1 MTTYC
6 TTQTHSAIEPRV
18 FKAKAPAPAQFQA
31 PASTRYL
38 VQAQPPA
45 PASTQFQDLT
55 RYYRAP
61 IEYLASTQ
69 FQAPAQPPAH
79 PSYSHNYRAPAQPPA
94 LAQFQDP
101 TRYYR
106 APAQPPALAQ
116 FQDPTRYYRA
126 PTRYLVQ
133 AQPPAHHSYSTNC
146 RALAQFQA
154 PASTQFQDPTRY
166 YPAPTRYYRVHHSYS
181 PNLTSNFSSIYSYGS
196 SAITK
201 PRDQSSL
208 IENLNSSSITRLNSS
223 YAIETLPPTPN
234 FGSIDTLPP
243 IPNFGFIDRLP
254 PTLNLSSSHGS
265 SAITKTRDQ
274 LSSTENL
281 NSNSSGLDCLNSSS
295 SSIETL
301 PPIPNFGSI
310 DRLPPAPN
318 FGSIETLP
326 PTPDL
331 SSSHGSNATI
341 EPRDQSSLIENL
353 NSSSSGLDCLNFTYR
368 FISELIAYATETER
382 SASSQ
387 ISSPQTTIEPIKS
400 TRFSVPVPLFLNC
413 TRY

>member
-31 PASTRYL
+31 PAS
-38 VQAQPPA
+38 
-45 PASTQFQDLT
+45 
-55 RYYRAP
+55 
-61 IEYLASTQ
+61 
-69 FQAPAQPPAH
+69 
-79 PSYSHNYRAPAQPPA
+79 
-94 LAQFQDP
+94 
-101 TRYYR
+101 
-106 APAQPPALAQ
+106 
-116 FQDPTRYYRA
+116 
-126 PTRYLVQ
+126 TRYLVQ

-301 PPIPNFGSI
+301 PP
-310 DRLPPAPN
+310 
-318 FGSIETLP
+318 
-326 PTPDL
+326 TPDL